1 MPHHKSTMKRLRQSE
16 VRRQRNVHFRSKMR
30 SAVKRVREAIDGD
43 DAAAAETHLK
53 DAVKTIDQNRSK
65 GVIHAKTAART
76 ISRLTK
82 AVQSKS
88 D

>member
-53 DAVKTIDQNRSK
+53 DAVKVIDQNRSK
-65 GVIHAKTAART
+65 GVIPAKTAART